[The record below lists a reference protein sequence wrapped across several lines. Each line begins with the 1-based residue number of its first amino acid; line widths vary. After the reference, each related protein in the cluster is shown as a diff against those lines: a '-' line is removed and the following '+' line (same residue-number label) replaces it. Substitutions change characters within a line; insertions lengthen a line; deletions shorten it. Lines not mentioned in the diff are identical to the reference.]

1 MDVSPIRQI
10 VGAKFSVRAVN
21 VATGKCMADQLDSD
35 EYVPDLGTN
44 PATVQMYDSYF
55 VGTKGALLKTRIE
68 DAAQRVGL
76 NPGLLAAS
84 LFAEFSP
91 GSYTKTSGEVDGW
104 DIGTDDYKER
114 KTDIER
120 KIPAAKDLKPVRYE
134 PATNEQGRNIA
145 EVPVF
150 KAKDAVLASAV
161 YLKYAELEVRR
172 VMTSMGGSFDR
183 LTVEH
188 QFALTRYAMN
198 AGIGRTQQRVM
209 EFLGLSLS
217 KGVYSPDKTPSEFLE
232 YRSGTLKEGL
242 EQFSA
247 HHPRRA
253 ATAHAAQAIHL
264 SQKIF
269 GIDPAGAGDSLLF
282 TR

>member
-1 MDVSPIRQI
+1 MPGLGSMTSLSQSFLKRFFIAGSPIRQI
-10 VGAKFSVRAVN
+10 VGAKSTVCAVSL
-21 VATGKCMADQLDSD
+21 ATEKSMADQLDSD

-120 KIPAAKDLKPVRYE
+120 KIAAAKDLKPLRYE
-134 PATNEQGRNIA
+134 PARNEQGRDIA

-150 KAKDAVLASAV
+150 KAKDAVLASAI

-172 VMTSMGGSFDR
+172 
-183 LTVEH
+183 
-188 QFALTRYAMN
+188 AM
-198 AGIGRTQQRVM
+198 
-209 EFLGLSLS
+209 
-217 KGVYSPDKTPSEFLE
+217 
-232 YRSGTLKEGL
+232 
-242 EQFSA
+242 
-247 HHPRRA
+247 
-253 ATAHAAQAIHL
+253 
-264 SQKIF
+264 
-269 GIDPAGAGDSLLF
+269 
-282 TR
+282 